1 MQVQKDLIPA
11 QEAGAAKLVQDAED
25 KLVEWETKLVA
36 LSNAKDKA
44 AAAAAAGSMEKEKLN
59 GSQLV
64 AEQHKN
70 EVADAAKVEIPP
82 YDKEIY
88 VIQMIRKKVLGFA
101 FACGEC
107 ISLPC
112 PASFHFLFFLIRSH
126 LYRK

>member
-1 MQVQKDLIPA
+1 
-11 QEAGAAKLVQDAED
+11 VQDAED

-44 AAAAAAGSMEKEKLN
+44 AAAAAAGAMEKEKLN

-88 VIQMIRKKVLGFA
+88 VIQMIKKKVLSFA
-101 FACGEC
+101 STCGEC
-107 ISLPC
+107 VSHSLPSSMPC
-112 PASFHFLFFLIRSH
+112 VTQCHSALCSTGSDGLTFGG
-126 LYRK
+126 

>member
-1 MQVQKDLIPA
+1 M
-11 QEAGAAKLVQDAED
+11 
-25 KLVEWETKLVA
+25 A

-44 AAAAAAGSMEKEKLN
+44 AAAAAAGAREKEKLN

-88 VIQMIRKKVLGFA
+88 VIQMIKKKVLSFA
-101 FACGEC
+101 STCGEC
-107 ISLPC
+107 VSHSLPSSMPC
-112 PASFHFLFFLIRSH
+112 VTQCHSALCSTGSDGLTFGG
-126 LYRK
+126 